1 MKIRFRK
8 KNKKTYLGIAGFLV
22 LLFLVGVLL
31 NLRMETLLSRNVCYG
46 LNMGSRV
53 QAELMEVKLDA
64 ELDSLVNKAEHITN
78 TGGNW
83 QESVANGDI
92 KYDRDIFVREGILD
106 INGRALY
113 GADLHMDAFPGIRES
128 LRGNRAVCYHSSSGM
143 LFTVPVFNG
152 KNVQYVLYRRIDKG
166 GIDGYFHLRNNAL
179 LGQAALVSNEGELM
193 FAGSDKGIKKAW
205 VEPEM
210 KQVFGELLNE
220 LRTQKSA
227 AKQFSLNGE
236 TMYASAS
243 GVWQSGFILVGLTSA
258 QNIYAGL
265 TDISKLLLS
274 VFALLALLFLI
285 GIYFFLLE
293 EEEKHQIEQQRTET
307 IWRMSINTVQTL
319 AQAIDAKDSYTN
331 GHSLRVAKYSVMLA
345 ERMGFNAEEQGRV
358 QYIAL
363 LHDVGKIGIA
373 DSILNKNGKLT
384 DEEYEI
390 IKSHSSIGAKI
401 LSNINELP
409 DVATGAKY
417 HHERYDGK
425 GYPTGLKGEEIP
437 LIARII
443 AVADSYDAMTSKRSY
458 RDALPQKVVREE
470 IAKGLGSQFDPAIG
484 AIMLQ
489 IIDEDKEYTLRE
501 LALN

>member
-1 MKIRFRK
+1 MRIRFRK
-8 KNKKTYLGIAGFLV
+8 NNKKTYLGIAGFLV
-22 LLFLVGVLL
+22 LLLLVGVLL
-31 NLRMETLLSRNVCYG
+31 NWRMETFLSHNVCYG
-46 LNMGSRV
+46 LNMDSRV

-64 ELDSLVNKAEHITN
+64 ELDALENKAEHITN

-92 KYDRDIFVREGILD
+92 KYERDNFVREGILN

-113 GADLHMDAFPGIRES
+113 GADLHLDVFPGIRES
-128 LRGNRAVCYHSSSGM
+128 LRGNRAVCYYSGSGI

-152 KNVQYVLYRRIDKG
+152 KNVQYVLYRHIDKG
-166 GIDGYFHLRNNAL
+166 GIDGYFHLRNNSL
-179 LGQAALVSNEGELM
+179 LGQAALVSPEGELM
-193 FAGSDKGIKKAW
+193 VTGNDKGIKQVW
-205 VEPEM
+205 LEPEM
-210 KQVFGELLNE
+210 KKVFGELLKE

-227 AKQFSLNGE
+227 AKQFSLKGE

-243 GVWQSGFILVGLTSA
+243 GVWQSGFILVGLASA

-265 TDISKLLLS
+265 TDISKMLLS

-307 IWRMSINTVQTL
+307 IWRMSLNTVQTL

-345 ERMGFNAEEQGRV
+345 ERMGFNAEDQGRL

-425 GYPTGLKGEEIP
+425 GYPAGLKGEEIP

-443 AVADSYDAMTSKRSY
+443 AVADTYDAMTSKRSY
-458 RDALPQKVVREE
+458 RDALPQDVVREE
-470 IAKGLGSQFDPAIG
+470 ISKGLGSQFDPSIG
-484 AIMLQ
+484 SIMLQ

-501 LALN
+501 LALD